1 MSQHNAE
8 ALEEGRRFSL
18 EPVERERLLNMLGPE
33 DENLGQI
40 AARLGVEILNN
51 GPHFIIKG
59 PNKMALAAE
68 RIIKQLYLET
78 APIGKQRKAQ
88 FITPEKVNLAI
99 IENTHVEADQEDS
112 ANPLDFVDQDTL
124 LEQAENARAT
134 LKKGKDELG
143 ERGSVGTLYHKAS
156 TLKTQR
162 GVIKA
167 RTPNQ
172 AGYIAQIIGH
182 DVSFGIGP
190 AGTGKTF
197 LAVAAAVDALTRNEV
212 RRIILTRPAVE
223 AGEKLGFLPG
233 DLTQKVDPYLRPL
246 YDALFEM
253 LGFEKVEKLIERQ
266 VIEIAPLAYMRGRTL
281 NDSFII
287 LDEAQNTTI
296 EQMKMF
302 LTRIGFNSK
311 AVITGDPSQIDLPR
325 NVRSGLRHAMEVLK
339 DVDSISFTYFLS
351 DDVVRHPVVAA
362 IVNAYEA
369 YDKLHAH
376 DDDRDRGE
384 RGERGPRWERRPP
397 RPAEQPAPEH
407 APAEPAPT
415 EPAPEPAAPVA
426 PPAPPAEA
434 PQA

>member
-134 LKKGKDELG
+134 LKKGKDEPG
-143 ERGSVGTLYHKAS
+143 ERGSVGALYHKAS

-376 DDDRDRGE
+376 DDDRDRGA
-384 RGERGPRWERRPP
+384 RDERGPRWERRPP
-397 RPAEQPAPEH
+397 RPAEQPAPEL

-426 PPAPPAEA
+426 PPAEA